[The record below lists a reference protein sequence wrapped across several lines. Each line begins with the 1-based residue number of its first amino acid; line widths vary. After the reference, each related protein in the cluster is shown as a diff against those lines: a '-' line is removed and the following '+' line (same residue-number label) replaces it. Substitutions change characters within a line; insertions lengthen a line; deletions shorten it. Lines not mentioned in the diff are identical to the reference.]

1 MSKWLGSIADHADDA
16 ATFLL
21 ASWER
26 AMMRMKVGRS
36 PLPLEQFKRV
46 IFTTLLVRLVR
57 L

>member
-1 MSKWLGSIADHADDA
+1 MADHADDA